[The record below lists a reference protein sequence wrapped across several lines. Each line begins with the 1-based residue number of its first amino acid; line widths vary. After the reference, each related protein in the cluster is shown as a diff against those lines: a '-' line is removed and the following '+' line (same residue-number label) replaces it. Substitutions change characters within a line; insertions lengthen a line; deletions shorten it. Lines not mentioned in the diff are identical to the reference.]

1 MTLAPQTDL
10 VAHEDSD
17 SCTCG
22 PVAIPIVSGE
32 GERFHLTAHRRLDG
46 LPVLPYRPP
55 AVVAPVAPA
64 RAPRMLDRRDW
75 QVHLVWLIFAVAALL
90 GLALM

>member
-32 GERFHLTAHRRLDG
+32 GERFHLTYHRRLDG
-46 LPVLPYRPP
+46 LPDLPHRLP
-55 AVVAPVAPA
+55 AAVPV
-64 RAPRMLDRRDW
+64 RSAPRMLDRRDW
-75 QVHLVWLIFAVAALL
+75 QVHVVWVVFAVACLL
-90 GLALM
+90 GLVLM